1 MGIFTAFFCDL
12 ARSRPIFMGAVVRVQ
27 GELLGLRMGIM
38 PRGQRRVFIGMV
50 RGMGKRMIV
59 GMMLRIFPVALPVL
73 AWPGYGFRRG
83 ILRFG
88 FR

>member
-1 MGIFTAFFCDL
+1 MDIFIAFFCDL

-27 GELLGLRMGIM
+27 GKLLGLRMGIM
-38 PRGQRRVFIGMV
+38 PRGQRRVFMRVV

-73 AWPGYGFRRG
+73 ARPGSGFLRG
-83 ILRFG
+83 IFRFG